1 MSSTGSQVKEES
13 CPQSS
18 PQPGRS
24 GRSVPAPART
34 AGQSCLETQHTHLEH
49 PERGHCQPEW
59 GLGQHGHDSK
69 CRSTSQVPALAL
81 CLQPSPLN
89 VIFPHCRLHFYRS
102 SHGNIPHTLSRS
114 LCFFPFPPPQRS
126 SVYLAWAPKQ
136 SLDGFMNSQT
146 ITNMAGCLA
155 LLISHQQCFIF
166 PSAVSFWIS
175 RALLISSFPLWD
187 ATVEHYGIQ
196 ICQWAGS
203 ISLIC
208 LDNKKVLVAFR

>member
-1 MSSTGSQVKEES
+1 MSSTGSQAKEES

-49 PERGHCQPEW
+49 PDRGHCQPEW

-114 LCFFPFPPPQRS
+114 LCFFPFPPLKEA
-126 SVYLAWAPKQ
+126 V
-136 SLDGFMNSQT
+136 
-146 ITNMAGCLA
+146 
-155 LLISHQQCFIF
+155 FIWLE
-166 PSAVSFWIS
+166 PLS
-175 RALLISSFPLWD
+175 RAWMGLWTHRQLQTWL
-187 ATVEHYGIQ
+187 AAWL
-196 ICQWAGS
+196 C
-203 ISLIC
+203 
-208 LDNKKVLVAFR
+208 